1 MRKTV
6 FNAALEQAEQLF
18 AAAANVDYDTR
29 PILVFYGLSQAGR
42 AIAAA
47 ATGVDTNSWK
57 LKGHGIEVANLDQ
70 EPPLVDLALQD
81 DGRSGSF
88 TTVARILSSA
98 SLETPTTLPFLWNCI
113 PELKAAPIGPAQHDF
128 PVLRLSLSGAMQDA
142 NLIGWVGSLPE
153 RFLVAEHADVSRFLE
168 NYPGLADGVVISD
181 HASGP
186 AVAYRPADNGQRMLT
201 AARMWP
207 APDGADVQAFVSGR
221 LRRYL
226 TDDIH
231 WVFPKPPAADKD
243 IHPLI
248 AWWAVLFALSMLAR
262 YHPASWIQHLDV
274 SQRSTAVAL
283 ELALDAAV
291 EVCPQLIFDA
301 ILEVSN

>member
-18 AAAANVDYDTR
+18 AAAAAVDYATR

-70 EPPLVDLALQD
+70 EPPLADLALQD

-88 TTVARILSSA
+88 TTIAQLLSSA
-98 SLETPTTLPFLWNCI
+98 SLKTPATLPFLWNCI
-113 PELKAAPIGPAQHDF
+113 PELAVAPIGPTQHDF
-128 PVLRLSLSGAMQDA
+128 PVLRLSLSGARQGT

-153 RFLVAEHADVSRFLE
+153 RFLTAEHTDVSQFLA
-168 NYPGLADGVVISD
+168 NYPGLADGAVIYD

-186 AVAYRPADNGQRMLT
+186 AAAYRPAGNGQRMLS
-201 AARMWP
+201 AVRMWP
-207 APDGADVQAFVSGR
+207 TPEGADVHALVSAR

-231 WVFPKPPAADKD
+231 WVFPKPPGADKD
-243 IHPLI
+243 IHPLV
-248 AWWAVLFALSMLAR
+248 AWWAVLFTLSMLAR
-262 YHPASWIQHLDV
+262 YHPANWIQHLDV
-274 SQRSTAVAL
+274 SHRPTAVAL

-291 EVCPQLIFDA
+291 EVCPQLILDA
-301 ILEVSN
+301 VLEVSS